1 MKQLTFYEACK
12 MRLMSKMS
20 PNVNFFLNHEK
31 GNFKIPPN
39 SFVVVEIQIWKSM
52 MYKEIPTA

>member
-20 PNVNFFLNHEK
+20 PNVNFFLNHKK

>member
-1 MKQLTFYEACK
+1 

-20 PNVNFFLNHEK
+20 TNVNFFLNHEK

-39 SFVVVEIQIWKSM
+39 SFVVVVVVVEIQIWKSM